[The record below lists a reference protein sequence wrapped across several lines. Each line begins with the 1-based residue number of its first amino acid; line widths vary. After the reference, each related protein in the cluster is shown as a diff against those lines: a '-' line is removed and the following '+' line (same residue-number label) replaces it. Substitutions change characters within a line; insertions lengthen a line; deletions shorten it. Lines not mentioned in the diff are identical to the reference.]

1 MSTRLWKQSLLA
13 VPGVGVSLLPKLIC
27 PLCWPAYA
35 GLLSTLGLGF
45 LISTVYLVPLTA
57 ALLALAVGSLAFRA
71 SRRRGLAPFW
81 LGLAAAVILL
91 TGKFYFESAPA
102 TYAGVGLLV
111 LASVWNVWPRRAH
124 VAICP
129 ACVPVD
135 GNSITEE
142 GSKGSDSRERL
153 LGKVDIPI
161 PGIAAAKRWSTQ
173 NKET

>member
-1 MSTRLWKQSLLA
+1 MSTRVWKQTLLS

-27 PLCWPAYA
+27 PLCWRAYA

-45 LISTVYLVPLTA
+45 LISTTYLVPLTA

-71 SRRRGLAPFW
+71 SRRRRLAPFW
-81 LGLAAAVILL
+81 LGLAAAVFVL
-91 TGKFYFESAPA
+91 TGKFYFESTPV

-111 LASVWNVWPRRAH
+111 LASVWNAWPRRAH

-135 GNSITEE
+135 GESITKEDK
-142 GSKGSDSRERL
+142 KGSDL
-153 LGKVDIPI
+153 Y
-161 PGIAAAKRWSTQ
+161 GIQGR
-173 NKET
+173 